1 MLQTTSIDPKAVTSF
16 IGSLTSNA
24 ASQQFRSSEGM
35 AAILLELQGASLQ
48 LNIFHCSAAIKA
60 FHYADGWSHALD
72 FVSKMKTWAVA
83 PDDLVLAAAV
93 HSFEKSNGSS
103 TSDRWA
109 TAITF
114 LQQKQ
119 WKTDGEPCGDRHWAT
134 VQLNPA
140 IGVCSNCGEWQ
151 VAASM
156 LLWASYV
163 RATLD
168 AISYNSA
175 SNSFASGMWLQSV
188 ALLRMRHVR
197 SVRSDVIT
205 FNSTSNAL
213 GQMAWA
219 KGLLLLELIKRKGL
233 QMNETSCGAAVKVC
247 ASKWQIATN
256 LIQVVRSGSLRMNAV
271 LGHSIVGA
279 CGMCNQW
286 ASSLQHISRLQ
297 ADDTFDCK
305 ALVASIHAVLKARR
319 WSLPLSLLW
328 IHNRDCHHLGCVPT
342 NAALA
347 ACGEGN
353 AWATVLKLVQTIAE
367 SALVPDEVS
376 WGAAVSSFEQV
387 ARWQH
392 SLHFLTRTHSSKA
405 RTSDICCNSAASSC
419 EKACNWQG
427 ALSVIHGMR
436 QLEGR
441 PGSIGVNAAITACQN
456 VRAWQWSLFFMVQL
470 HLQQIATEVSCSEAA
485 IAAAQ
490 ASSWPLSLV
499 LLQLWDGGGAWA
511 TSMGSAIEASG
522 PKQRLQLLAKLGSSS
537 VVSLSLEK

>member
-1 MLQTTSIDPKAVTSF
+1 
-16 IGSLTSNA
+16 
-24 ASQQFRSSEGM
+24 
-35 AAILLELQGASLQ
+35 
-48 LNIFHCSAAIKA
+48 
-60 FHYADGWSHALD
+60 
-72 FVSKMKTWAVA
+72 
-83 PDDLVLAAAV
+83 
-93 HSFEKSNGSS
+93 
-103 TSDRWA
+103 
-109 TAITF
+109 
-114 LQQKQ
+114 
-119 WKTDGEPCGDRHWAT
+119 
-134 VQLNPA
+134 
-140 IGVCSNCGEWQ
+140 
-151 VAASM
+151 M
-156 LLWASYV
+156 LLWALKKTRV
-163 RATLD
+163 TLD

-175 SNSFASGMWLQSV
+175 SNSFASGQKWRRSL
-188 ALLRMRHVR
+188 ALLRLRQLR
-197 SVRSDVIT
+197 CVRSDVIT

-213 GQMAWA
+213 GVSMAWA
-219 KGLLLLELIKRKGL
+219 QGLLMLQVIKRKGL

-247 ASKWQIATN
+247 ASKWQTATN
-256 LIQVVRSGSLRMNAV
+256 LIEVVRRGSLRMNAV

-279 CGMCNQW
+279 CGMCNRW
-286 ASSLQHISRLQ
+286 VSSLQHISRLQ

-305 ALVASIHAVLKARR
+305 ALVASIHAVSKARR

-328 IHNRDCHHLGCVPT
+328 IHNRDCHHLDCVPT

-367 SALVPDEVS
+367 SAMVPDEVS
-376 WGAAVSSFEQV
+376 WGTAVSGFEQV

-392 SLHFLTRTHSSKA
+392 SLHFLATHSSA

-436 QLEGR
+436 QREGR
-441 PGSIGVNAAITACQN
+441 PGSIGFNAAITACQN
-456 VRAWQWSLFFMVQL
+456 VRAWQWSLFFLLQL

-485 IAAAQ
+485 IAVAQ

>member
-1 MLQTTSIDPKAVTSF
+1 MLQTKSIDPKAVTSF

-24 ASQQFRSSEGM
+24 APKKFQSSEGM

-60 FHYADGWSHALD
+60 FHYADGWSQALD
-72 FVSKMKTWAVA
+72 FLSKMKTWAVA

-93 HSFEKSNGSS
+93 HSFEKSNISS
-103 TSDRWA
+103 ASDRWA

-114 LQQKQ
+114 MHQKQ
-119 WKTDGEPCGDRHWAT
+119 EKTEGEPCGDRHWAT

-151 VAASM
+151 VATSM
-156 LLWASYV
+156 LLRASYL

-175 SNSFASGMWLQSV
+175 SNSFASGMWLRSV

-205 FNSTSNAL
+205 FNSTSNTL

-219 KGLLLLELIKRKGL
+219 KGLLLLQLIKSKGL

-256 LIQVVRSGSLRMNAV
+256 LIHAVRSGSLRMNAV

-286 ASSLQHISRLQ
+286 TSSFQHISSLQ
-297 ADDTFDCK
+297 ADETFDCK
-305 ALVASIHAVLKARR
+305 ALVASIHAVSKARR

-328 IHNRDCHHLGCVPT
+328 IHNRDCHHLDCVPT

-367 SALVPDEVS
+367 SGLVPDGVS
-376 WGAAVSSFEQV
+376 WGIAVSSFEQV
-387 ARWQH
+387 ARWRH
-392 SLHFLTRTHSSKA
+392 SLHLAAHSSA

-436 QLEGR
+436 QREGR
-441 PGSIGVNAAITACQN
+441 PGSIGFNAAITACEN
-456 VRAWQWSLFFMVQL
+456 VRAWEWSLFFMVGL

-537 VVSLSLEK
+537 VVSLSLAK